1 MRRTQYIGHYIRT
14 VATFKVHPSIK
25 RKMTRL
31 HDKCSKAETSVFARG
46 NLKVKTIKVKKSD
59 EASPPAELFVV
70 TPESR
75 GVYPVILFCH
85 GYCTANTWYS
95 HLLQHISSHGYII
108 VAPQFYQCLI
118 MSMKDEIKTAT
129 KVTNW
134 LSSGLKVIL
143 PENLKPDLSRLALL
157 GHSRGGKTAFS
168 LALSQDITSLKFKA
182 LLGMDPVAGPSPPGR
197 VEPEVL
203 TYIPHS
209 FNLSM
214 PVGIIG
220 TGLSNKSKG
229 IMPSFAPNGIN
240 HAEFFNES
248 KPPAYY
254 FLAKDYGHCDILD
267 DSKVALAS
275 LVCKSGKGSKELLRN
290 GVGGIIVAFLKAY
303 LAGESEDLQNI
314 VDAPSVA
321 PITLGPVIYAK

>member
-1 MRRTQYIGHYIRT
+1 MEL
-14 VATFKVHPSIK
+14 
-25 RKMTRL
+25 L
-31 HDKCSKAETSVFARG
+31 HDNISKAKSSVFTPG
-46 NLKVKTIKVKKSD
+46 NLKVKTIKVKKSND
-59 EASPPAELFVV
+59 ASPPSELFVV
-70 TPESR
+70 TPVSM
-75 GVYPVILFCH
+75 GAYPVILFCH

-95 HLLQHISSHGYII
+95 HLLQHISSHGFII

-118 MSMKDEIKTAT
+118 MSMKDEIKIAT

-134 LSSGLKVIL
+134 LSTGLETIL

-168 LALSQDITSLKFKA
+168 LALNQHLTSLKFKA

-203 TYIPHS
+203 TYIPQS
-209 FNLSM
+209 FNLSL

-229 IMPSFAPNGIN
+229 IIPSFAPNGIN

-275 LVCKSGKGSKELLRN
+275 LLCKSGKGSKELMRN

-303 LAGESEDLQNI
+303 LAGENDNLQSI
-314 VDAPSVA
+314 VDAPSAA
-321 PITLGPVIYAK
+321 PITLGPVIYSK